1 VPLYEN
7 ADFFR
12 ATAEKTIRIPTF
24 SAPKRVKHTV
34 TLAPLKSVA
43 IFPFSFPFSN
53 ILRIRE
59 ALKLQVLPYAS
70 AGEME
75 LFPSLLNK
83 TARSSSGVAW
93 FVPSV
98 ELGLR
103 PSVELGLRPS
113 AELGL
118 RPSEST
124 AASTPIEN
132 RVWPAPLPLVSQ
144 VEGEGV
150 TLWLDEENICSMLWR
165 GGVPVLYRWKA
176 RKGGTQT
183 PGPRTQG
190 ARTQADEE
198 SELAWYEAYCAS
210 KGEEVGASFALDVT
224 KESATQ
230 GAATRGSNNPGL
242 PEIVKKSL
250 TLYPWIGEVNLSRSA
265 LDSALGLERT
275 VNSLS
280 RVASWLLVM
289 GLFVLGGNALRY
301 YETQRSVNALRDR
314 SSELYRSTFDP
325 SRTGRIPDPLN
336 LALARVAELRGGSSE
351 GRLINEMFTDLGAI
365 FEQYPSIDVTLDFA
379 RYNLEGVDYTGSAPN
394 MEAAQDFWRAWL
406 ERASTA
412 QLGNVQNAPGVGYRF
427 DLSVKW

>member
-1 VPLYEN
+1 
-7 ADFFR
+7 
-12 ATAEKTIRIPTF
+12 
-24 SAPKRVKHTV
+24 
-34 TLAPLKSVA
+34 
-43 IFPFSFPFSN
+43 
-53 ILRIRE
+53 
-59 ALKLQVLPYAS
+59 
-70 AGEME
+70 
-75 LFPSLLNK
+75 
-83 TARSSSGVAW
+83 
-93 FVPSV
+93 
-98 ELGLR
+98 LGLQ
-103 PSVELGLRPS
+103 PL
-113 AELGL
+113 
-118 RPSEST
+118 EST
-124 AASTPIEN
+124 AAPTPIEN

-165 GGVPVLYRWKA
+165 GGVPVLYRWKS
-176 RKGGTQT
+176 RKRRAQ
-183 PGPRTQG
+183 TQG
-190 ARTQADEE
+190 SQIQEPQAQGSRQASEE
-198 SELAWYEAYCAS
+198 SELAWYEAYCKS
-210 KGEEVGASFALDVT
+210 KEEEVGASFALDV
-224 KESATQ
+224 
-230 GAATRGSNNPGL
+230 TRGSNNPGL

-365 FEQYPSIDVTLDFA
+365 FEQDPSIDVTLDFA